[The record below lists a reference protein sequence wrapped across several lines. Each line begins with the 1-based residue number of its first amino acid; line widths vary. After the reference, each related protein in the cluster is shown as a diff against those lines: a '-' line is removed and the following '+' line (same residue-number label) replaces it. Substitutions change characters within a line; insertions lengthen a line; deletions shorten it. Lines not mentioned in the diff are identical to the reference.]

1 MHQSLV
7 MTRIVSTSINRNNC
21 PNKSA
26 NSQTMNKTKSC
37 FAGSSSS
44 LMVILGLIVF
54 WGCSLDPST
63 EVEVVSSRISSDD
76 AQTMA
81 NEALA
86 QITTETHPDLELTLW
101 ASDSLVSAPVAL
113 AIDQSNGRAYYTMTD
128 RRRSSEMDIRRHMAW
143 ATRSISFQHIEDHRA
158 FLREELATK
167 NSDRNDWIPDFNNDS
182 LHDWRD
188 LTVETEKIF
197 WVEDQD
203 EDGYGDYAQRYIA
216 DFKEEVSDVIGGVLP
231 HGDHVFATV
240 APDVWRLIDN
250 DKDGVA
256 DEKIAIAHGF
266 GVHIGFGGHNLSGLI
281 LGPDGRIYW
290 GIGDIGMHVKDQEG
304 KNWKYPNQGVICR
317 ANPDGSGFEVFAA
330 GLRNT
335 HEFVFD
341 DYGNI
346 ITEDN
351 DGDHPGERERLM
363 YVVDG
368 HEAGWRIN
376 WQFGKYTDP
385 KNNDYKVWMD
395 EKLHIPHF
403 EGQAAYIIPPIMN
416 YVNGPTGM
424 VHNPGTALGEQW
436 KDHFFLVEFKGSPAN
451 AAIYAFQLKPKG
463 AGFEFAGDKVVAK
476 GILATGMDFG
486 PDGALYFSDWIDG
499 WEPTSRGRIW
509 KLDVKENQKHPKR
522 TETQALLTSSFDDKS
537 IDELTAL
544 LQYEDRRVRMKAQFK
559 LVNKEQAGLAALER
573 VAKEGDHQLA
583 RIHALWGIE
592 QLIRQDKAAPESL
605 LPFLDDRDQEVVA
618 QAAKLLGESKYK
630 PAGAQLAS
638 LLKHESGRVQ
648 FFAAQSIGKIGYRKA
663 FDDLVGLL
671 TENNNQDLYL
681 RHAATFALARLNDA
695 NALAQLSQHANLH
708 VRLAAVVAL
717 RRMQSAKVVEFL
729 SDNHEWVVMEAAR
742 AINDDWSIEAALPAL
757 AALLNTTSFQ
767 NEVIIRRAINANLR
781 VGKEENLRALS
792 TYAKRTDVP
801 NGLRAEA
808 IATIGTWSNPSP
820 HDRVD
825 GRFRGYQERSLEE
838 PRLAFTQISESLLKQ
853 TNATIQAAAAAAI
866 GELGITNSVATLNTL
881 LKTNAAAEVREAAIK
896 SLFQLNAPNLKDALT
911 TALNDKDKMV
921 RVAGLDI
928 VPNLNLPPSE
938 KVALYTNILASGT
951 TAEQQSVVKS
961 LGQSSS
967 PEAQKVLGELIQQ
980 MENGQLNMGILLEL
994 EEAILEKDN
1003 PELTNAWQ
1011 NYQNSLDQKDLTNQ
1025 YLAALDGGN
1034 ARRGRYFFNGSEAA
1048 QCTRCHVVEGQGSDV
1063 GPALA
1068 GVASRLSKRELLQSL
1083 VDPSAILAKGYGIA
1097 TITLKDGTQKVGYWE
1112 AETTDQVTLKLQDQ
1126 VITIPKSQI
1135 EKTEM
1140 APSSMPPMG
1149 TLLEK
1154 SEIRDIVAYLGTL
1167 K

>member
-1 MHQSLV
+1 M
-7 MTRIVSTSINRNNC
+7 VSATLNQPSQQIKRTF
-21 PNKSA
+21 NKNGSKGNDAFMRSA
-26 NSQTMNKTKSC
+26 KGLFLAIMGFAIWSC
-37 FAGSSSS
+37 SSET
-44 LMVILGLIVF
+44 
-54 WGCSLDPST
+54 ST
-63 EVEVVSSRISSDD
+63 EVDMVSSRVSSAD
-76 AQTMA
+76 AQQMA
-81 NEALA
+81 TEALA
-86 QITTETHPDLELTLW
+86 QVTSETHPDLELTLW

-113 AIDQSNGRAYYTMTD
+113 AVDQRSGRVYYTKTD

-158 FLREELATK
+158 FLREELAPE
-167 NSDRNDWIPDFNNDS
+167 NSDRNDWIPDFNRDS

-290 GIGDIGMHVKDQEG
+290 GIGDIGMQVKDQEG

-463 AGFEFAGDKVVAK
+463 ASFEFAGDKVVAK

-537 IDELTAL
+537 IDELAAL

-559 LVNKEQAGLAALER
+559 LVNKAQAGLSALER
-573 VAKEGDHQLA
+573 VAKETDHQLA

-592 QLIRQDKAAPESL
+592 QLIRQQKADPERL
-605 LPFLDDRDQEVVA
+605 TPFLQDQDVEVVA
-618 QAAKLLGESKYK
+618 QAAKLLGESQYK
-630 PAGAQLAS
+630 PASAQLIP
-638 LLKHESGRVQ
+638 LLKHENLRVQ
-648 FFAAQSIGKIGYRKA
+648 FFAAQALGKIGDQEA
-663 FDDLVGLL
+663 FDELVHLL
-671 TENNNQDLYL
+671 AANNNQDHYI
-681 RHAATFALARLNDA
+681 RHAATLALARINDA
-695 NALAQLSQHANLH
+695 TALAELSQHTNLH

-717 RRMQSAKVVEFL
+717 RRMQSTQVVEFL
-729 SDNHEWVVMEAAR
+729 SDTHEWVVMEAAR

-757 AALLNTTSFQ
+757 ADILNTTTFQ

-781 VGKEENLRALS
+781 VGQTRNLQTLA
-792 TYAKRTDVP
+792 TYANRTDVP
-801 NGLRAEA
+801 NELRAEA
-808 IATIGTWSNPSP
+808 IATIGTWANPSP

-825 GRFRGYQERSLEE
+825 GRFRGYDER
-838 PRLAFTQISESLLKQ
+838 PLADPQSTFAQISESLLKKS
-853 TNATIQAAAAAAI
+853 NATIQAAAARAAGQLGLTNAVGILTRLANTNASPEVRGAAI
-866 GELGITNSVATLNTL
+866 S
-881 LKTNAAAEVREAAIK
+881 
-896 SLFQLNAPNLKDALT
+896 SLYQLNAPNLKDALT
-911 TALNDKDKMV
+911 AALNDQDKSV
-921 RVAGLDI
+921 RVAALDI
-928 VPNLNLPPSE
+928 VPNLSYPEVE
-938 KVALYTNILASGT
+938 KVALYTNILISGT
-951 TAEQQSVVKS
+951 TPEQQSVVKS
-961 LGQSSS
+961 LGQSST
-967 PEAQKVLGELIQQ
+967 PEARNVLLELVQQ
-980 MENGQLNMGILLEL
+980 LENNQLNMGILLEL
-994 EEAILEKDN
+994 EEAIQDQSS
-1003 PELTNAWQ
+1003 PELSQAWQ
-1011 NYQNSLDQKDLTNQ
+1011 NYQQTLDPEDPTDQ
-1025 YLAALDGGN
+1025 YLAALEGGH

-1048 QCTRCHVVEGQGSDV
+1048 QCTRCHVVEGEGSDV

-1068 GVASRLSKRELLQSL
+1068 GVASRLSKRALLQSL
-1083 VDPSAILAKGYGIA
+1083 VDPSAVLAKGYGIV
-1097 TITLKDGTQKVGYWE
+1097 TVTLKDGTQKVGYWE
-1112 AETTDQVTLKLQDQ
+1112 DETAELLTLKLKDQ
-1126 VITIPKSQI
+1126 IITIPKSQI
-1135 EKTEM
+1135 EQTEM

-1154 SEIRDIVAYLGTL
+1154 SEIRDIVAYLAAL
-1167 K
+1167 N